1 MTIHFEGASE
11 RRKELVQA
19 FAEATGA
26 ESKYL
31 GAPRFDYQVGGYIIH
46 KDGSVDADDLMDA
59 KEIGLTLHALRA
71 KGFIATNSEWGQ
83 MEEAPAEKELPESI
97 RHEDGIA
104 LSFSKEGLSAESI
117 ANVRKLIAAKAP
129 LIKLALE
136 LDELPI
142 EEEDDKLTFTWL
154 PITAP
159 HEMVE
164 ATAQLLAAI
173 LKLVKRLK
181 RVTVVERETDNP
193 RYTFR
198 CFLLRLGFIGDEYR
212 TTRKYLMKGM
222 PGNGSQ
228 RHMAVE
234 DEESVQDNAQD
245 EPIEVERIEKLETQT
260 DVVTEEELAALPA
273 DEADAPADDS
283 GALPAENA
291 PAENAP
297 AGESAE

>member
-11 RRKELVQA
+11 KRKELVQA
-19 FAEATGA
+19 FAETTGA

-46 KDGSVDADDLMDA
+46 KDGSVDADDLMDS

-71 KGFIATNSEWGQ
+71 KGFLTTDSEWAQ
-83 MEEAPAEKELPESI
+83 MEEPPVQQELPQSI
-97 RHEDGIA
+97 PQEDGIA
-104 LSFSKEGLSAESI
+104 LSFPKEGLNAENL
-117 ANVRKLIAAKAP
+117 ANVRKLIAAKAQ

-164 ATAQLLAAI
+164 ATSQLLAAI
-173 LKLVKRLK
+173 IKLAKRLK

-198 CFLLRLGFIGDEYR
+198 CFLLRLGFIGDAYK
-212 TTRKYLMKGM
+212 TTRKYLMKGI

-228 RHMAVE
+228 RHMAIEE
-234 DEESVQDNAQD
+234 DTQDHTQDESV
-245 EPIEVERIEKLETQT
+245 EVEPVEKLKTQT
-260 DVVTEEELAALPA
+260 DVGTEEELAALLTDEAEAPDDDSDALSTDDASAEEPA
-273 DEADAPADDS
+273 D
-283 GALPAENA
+283 
-291 PAENAP
+291 
-297 AGESAE
+297 

>member
-1 MTIHFEGASE
+1 MDHMNLTLTVDRHVKKTVRITPGGDTALFYSNSAAEE
-11 RRKELVQA
+11 RCIGHLRM
-19 FAEATGA
+19 
-26 ESKYL
+26 
-31 GAPRFDYQVGGYIIH
+31 
-46 KDGSVDADDLMDA
+46 DADNCGKLWTSWWPHSA
-59 KEIGLTLHALRA
+59 AQKHNGSR
-71 KGFIATNSEWGQ
+71 
-83 MEEAPAEKELPESI
+83 
-97 RHEDGIA
+97 
-104 LSFSKEGLSAESI
+104 LSAESI